1 MIHIPCAR
9 ILKLRNV
16 FLLSVEMAFLAGC
29 ATGVD
34 RAVFVTKTSVS
45 ILDVDSTPPGVSI
58 AYDRVEG
65 FIGPAFESGGAP
77 PAIAIIRSDG
87 TVFAP
92 KMRQLYATGNAARV
106 VAGVDTNPNEDKL
119 VGCPK
124 LMLFG
129 TSTNIG
135 LKVGIDATTGGFSI
149 PNNFVFGYRRKEF
162 SMLPLGTTKDAGT
175 QNDIHTYPSVLASID
190 NTVDTKNDSTDKSS
204 SGGMTTVQYF
214 ATGVAATKLA
224 TTHRWAFI
232 TEGESVF
239 GKIQWD
245 DLASSSIKYA
255 ADHGTTAEL
264 LEVANSDFDKLDAAK
279 LKKATGLEKKNYSRE
294 MHVAIRKKLEWKND

>member
-9 ILKLRNV
+9 ILKLRII
-16 FLLSVEMAFLAGC
+16 FLLCPQLALLAGC

-77 PAIAIIRSDG
+77 PAIAIIKSDG
-87 TVFAP
+87 TVFEP

-106 VAGVDTNPNEDKL
+106 VAGVDPKPNEDKL
-119 VGCPK
+119 VGTPK

-129 TSTNIG
+129 TNTNIG

-149 PNNFVFGYRRKEF
+149 PNNFVFGFRRKEF
-162 SMLPLGTTKDAGT
+162 SMLPLGTTKTAGT
-175 QNDIHTYPSVLASID
+175 QDDIHTYPSVLASID
-190 NTVDTKNDSTDKSS
+190 NTVDTKVDSTGKSP

-214 ATGVAATKLA
+214 ATGAAATALA
-224 TTHRWAFI
+224 NTYRGVFI
-232 TEGESVF
+232 AETESVF
-239 GKIQWD
+239 GKINWD

-255 ADHGTTAEL
+255 ADHSTMAEL
-264 LEVANSDFDKLDAAK
+264 KEVANSDFDKLDSEK
-279 LKKATGLEKKNYSRE
+279 VKKATGLEKKNYSRE
-294 MHVAIRKKLEWKND
+294 MHTAIRKKLGVEK